1 MEVSEKDELPL
12 LHRIDLVFPVP
23 VETELYKVLG
33 VATDATEGA
42 SRWGFVFV
50 NLMVYP
56 IDEIKKAYR
65 KKVSIV
71 CWTTIHQLIRF
82 QG

>member
-1 MEVSEKDELPL
+1 LEVSEKDELPL

-42 SRWGFVFV
+42 SR
-50 NLMVYP
+50 
-56 IDEIKKAYR
+56 
-65 KKVSIV
+65 
-71 CWTTIHQLIRF
+71 
-82 QG
+82 

>member
-1 MEVSEKDELPL
+1 MC
-12 LHRIDLVFPVP
+12 PVP
-23 VETELYKVLG
+23 VETELYKILG
-33 VATDATEGA
+33 VPTDATEGV
-42 SRWGFVFV
+42 SRWGFVSV

-56 IDEIKKAYR
+56 VDEIKKAYR

-71 CWTTIHQLIRF
+71 HWTTNHQLIRF